1 MSSILLLTNFFNRKG
16 GWVPDSQFLIQNN
29 TIPVM
34 AHGIGKPVEDA
45 VSSFDVPEDG
55 KYNVWVRTR
64 DWTKRWSR
72 KGSAG
77 IFNVLLDGKAL
88 DTVFGNEKLEWSW
101 QNGGT
106 VELSRGKHEI
116 ALHDLTGFDARCD
129 AILLTTEGGKPDD
142 SPEALGAMRRD
153 LLGISETP
161 KDEGEYELVVCGG
174 GIGGMCA
181 AIAAARL
188 GVKVALIQDRPVLG
202 GNNSSEIRVALGG
215 RCNIGD
221 YPSLGYLMNEI
232 GPVNK
237 GNARHKEIYED
248 DRKLAVIQAEKN
260 ITLFLGY
267 TVTAVEKKS
276 DNIIGSVIAVSGEDF
291 SKIRISGKLFT
302 DSTGDS
308 WIGQFAGADMTYGR
322 EGKDDYNEADGQPQ
336 ADRMTMGASIM
347 WYGEETD
354 HPVEFPCIEWGLDM
368 DEKNVQVVH
377 RGQWYWEGGMKIDM
391 VREAERIRDYGMY
404 VALSNWEYLKHSPEH
419 RDAYRNCSL
428 EWLSYVI
435 GKRESNRMLGE
446 FVLRQQDILDFI
458 RYDDGTVATSWNID
472 QHFPDPENE
481 ARFPGEAYL
490 ARAVLQRVQHY
501 PVPYRCFYSRNI
513 HNLFMTGRNISVT
526 HMALG
531 TVRVMRTIGMI
542 GEVVGMAA
550 SVCRRHDAL
559 PSDVYHK
566 YLPELKELMQ
576 KGVGKTNIPYTQ
588 IYTLIENDPGWRED
602 N

>member
-1 MSSILLLTNFFNRKG
+1 MSSILLLTNFFENKG
-16 GWVPDSQFLIQNN
+16 GWVTDSQFLIQNN
-29 TIPVM
+29 TIPIM

-45 VSSFDVPEDG
+45 STSFEVSEDG
-55 KYNVWVRTR
+55 KYYVWVRTR
-64 DWTKRWSR
+64 DWTRRWSR

-77 IFNVLLDGKAL
+77 LFKVLVDGQAL
-88 DTVFGNEKLEWSW
+88 DAVLGNEKLEWSW
-101 QNGGT
+101 QSGGKLALAKGRHT
-106 VELSRGKHEI
+106 V
-116 ALHDLTGFDARCD
+116 ALHDLTGFDGRCD
-129 AILLTTEGGKPDD
+129 AILLTTGSERPDD

-153 LLGISETP
+153 ILGIDETP
-161 KDEGEYELVVCGG
+161 IDKGSYDFVVCGG

-188 GVKVALIQDRPVLG
+188 GCRVALIQDRPVLG

-215 RCNIGD
+215 RCNIRD
-221 YPSLGYLMNEI
+221 YPSLGYLKNATA
-232 GPVNK
+232 PDTNA
-237 GNARHKEIYED
+237 NARHNEIHED
-248 DRKLAVIQAEKN
+248 ERKMDVIKAEKN
-260 ITLFLGY
+260 ITLFMGY
-267 TVTAVEKKS
+267 TVVAVEKESENLIK
-276 DNIIGSVIAVSGEDF
+276 SVIAVSGEDF
-291 SKIRISGKLFT
+291 SRIRISGKLFS

-308 WIGQFAGADMTYGR
+308 WIGHFSGADMTYGR
-322 EGKDDYNEADGQPQ
+322 ESKADYNEVDGQEV

-354 HPVEFPCIEWGLDM
+354 GPVEFPHIEWGLDV

-377 RGQWYWEGGMKIDM
+377 RGQWYWEGGMRLDM
-391 VREAERIRDYGMY
+391 IWEAERIRDYGMY
-404 VALSNWEYLKHSPEH
+404 VAYSNWEYLKHSPEH
-419 RDAYRNCSL
+419 SEAYKNCSL
-428 EWLSYVI
+428 EWLSYI
-435 GKRESNRMLGE
+435 LGKRESNRMLGD
-446 FVLRQQDILDFI
+446 FVLRQQDIIDFI
-458 RYDDGTVATSWNID
+458 RYEDGTVATSWNID

-490 ARAVLQRVQHY
+490 SRATLQRVEYY

-513 HNLFMTGRNISVT
+513 NNLFMTGRNISST

-550 SVCRRHDAL
+550 SICRNHNAL
-559 PSDVYHK
+559 PSDVYK
-566 YLPELKELMQ
+566 SYLCELKALME